1 MEVLWE
7 GYRKRRP
14 DWREGWTQPLRGR
27 PENEIQVL
35 LSIYERSLNSS
46 DPELAASP
54 EANREMFVFGR
65 ANGAWRVSRY
75 MFNKAE

>member
-1 MEVLWE
+1 MDATAT
-7 GYRKRRP
+7 R
-14 DWREGWTQPLRGR
+14 TA
-27 PENEIQVL
+27 ENEIREL
-35 LSIYERSLNSS
+35 LSVYERSLNSS

>member
-1 MEVLWE
+1 MDATAT
-7 GYRKRRP
+7 R
-14 DWREGWTQPLRGR
+14 TA
-27 PENEIQVL
+27 ENEIREL

-75 MFNKAE
+75 MFNKSE